1 MVDNDSCHFG
11 LLRLPAWPLAGNMA
25 QAWSVTI
32 HGLLAPR
39 GGGFFMKANEDTPG
53 QGFSLPTR
61 ADKLASQE
69 SYLPLSE

>member
-32 HGLLAPR
+32 RGLLAPK
-39 GGGFFMKANEDTPG
+39 GGFFIKANEEPPG
-53 QGFSLPTR
+53 QGFSLPTP
-61 ADKLASQE
+61 ADKLASEE

>member
-11 LLRLPAWPLAGNMA
+11 LLRLLAWPLAGNVT
-25 QAWSVTI
+25 QAWPVTI
-32 HGLLAPR
+32 HGLLAPK
-39 GGGFFMKANEDTPG
+39 GGFFIKANEEPPG

-61 ADKLASQE
+61 ADKLASEE